1 MHVMLKKSFGV
12 GEKIDPQSNWL
23 LEVFKNIET
32 SEVQKPA
39 SMAKKFQKKFDYLKE
54 DVDEEFAKEWSESLA
69 LYSKAHKCLL
79 EPLGDTSR
87 ASIFTND

>member
-1 MHVMLKKSFGV
+1 
-12 GEKIDPQSNWL
+12 
-23 LEVFKNIET
+23 
-32 SEVQKPA
+32 
-39 SMAKKFQKKFDYLKE
+39 MAKKFQKKFDYLKE